1 VRVLIALLV
10 NRGNIH
16 GVQGDGIY
24 APRWFRGV
32 HPWHED
38 IDVGLINDFLGSVR
52 ILSTTIDE
60 WMETELREVT
70 DNRVTPSQL
79 KVLKL
84 VARTNARRIG
94 DVADFLAVSNAAAS
108 KAVDRLVR
116 RGLLRRTESAADRRA
131 VELSLTP
138 EGRTLLAQ
146 YEAATNQVLKDLFGS
161 LEQEKLKD
169 TATFLDQLSTEV
181 VKTGRVR
188 DGICLRCGIHFR
200 DRCIL
205 RQSVG
210 KNCYFHQHKDPTL
223 SDHASLP
230 MVGEGELEG

>member
-1 VRVLIALLV
+1 M
-10 NRGNIH
+10 
-16 GVQGDGIY
+16 GI
-24 APRWFRGV
+24 
-32 HPWHED
+32 
-38 IDVGLINDFLGSVR
+38 INDFLGSVR

-60 WMETELREVT
+60 WMEEELRDT
-70 DNRVTPSQL
+70 TKDRVTPSQL

-94 DVADFLAVSNAAAS
+94 DVAGFLAVSNAAAS

-116 RGLLRRTESAADRRA
+116 RGLVRRAESAADRRA

-146 YEAATNQVLKDLFGS
+146 YEAATAEVLKNVFGTLPPDK
-161 LEQEKLKD
+161 LES
-169 TATFLDQLSTEV
+169 TAVFLDELSTRV
-181 VKTGRVR
+181 VREGKTREGV
-188 DGICLRCGIHFR
+188 CLRCGIHFR

-210 KNCYFHQHKDPTL
+210 RNCYFHLHRDPTIN
-223 SDHASLP
+223 SHETLP
-230 MVGEGELEG
+230 TVGEGAPLPATRRTKKKE

>member
-1 VRVLIALLV
+1 MLPA
-10 NRGNIH
+10 NGKPTPW
-16 GVQGDGIY
+16 QG
-24 APRWFRGV
+24 A
-32 HPWHED
+32 
-38 IDVGLINDFLGSVR
+38 IDVGLVNDFLGSVR

-60 WMETELREVT
+60 WMEEELREVT
-70 DNRVTPSQL
+70 DDRVTTSQL

-108 KAVDRLVR
+108 KAVDRLVK
-116 RGLLRRTESAADRRA
+116 RGLIRRTEAAADRRA
-131 VELSLTP
+131 VELSLTV

-146 YEAATNQVLKDLFGS
+146 YEAATSRVLKDLFGT
-161 LEQEKLKD
+161 LDQEKLRG
-169 TATFLDQLSTEV
+169 TADFLDHLSTEV

-188 DGICLRCGIHFR
+188 EGICLRCGIHFR

-210 KNCYFHQHKDPTL
+210 KNCYFHLHKDPTIN
-223 SDHASLP
+223 DHGTLP
-230 MVGEGELEG
+230 IVGEEVSTLR

>member
-1 VRVLIALLV
+1 M
-10 NRGNIH
+10 N
-16 GVQGDGIY
+16 
-24 APRWFRGV
+24 
-32 HPWHED
+32 
-38 IDVGLINDFLGSVR
+38 VGLVNDFLGSVR

-60 WMETELREVT
+60 WMEQELREVT
-70 DNRVTPSQL
+70 DDRVTTSQL

-116 RGLLRRTESAADRRA
+116 RGLIRRAEAASDRRA

-146 YEAATNQVLKDLFGS
+146 YEAATTQVLKDLFGA
-161 LEQEKLKD
+161 LDQNLLKE
-169 TATFLDQLSTEV
+169 TADFLDHLSTEV

-210 KNCYFHQHKDPTL
+210 KNCYFHLHKDPTL
-223 SDHASLP
+223 NSHATLP
-230 MVGEGELEG
+230 MVGEEVGATET

>member
-1 VRVLIALLV
+1 MGLV
-10 NRGNIH
+10 
-16 GVQGDGIY
+16 
-24 APRWFRGV
+24 
-32 HPWHED
+32 
-38 IDVGLINDFLGSVR
+38 NDFLGSVR
-52 ILSTTIDE
+52 ILSSTIDE
-60 WMETELREVT
+60 WMAQELSEVT
-70 DNRVTPSQL
+70 ENKVTTSQL

-116 RGLLRRTESAADRRA
+116 RGLIRRTEAAADRRA

-146 YEAATNQVLKDLFGS
+146 YEAATTHVLKDLFGG
-161 LEQEKLKD
+161 LDQAHLKSVAD
-169 TATFLDQLSTEV
+169 FLDQLSTEV

-210 KNCYFHQHKDPTL
+210 KNCYFHMHKDPTL
-223 SDHASLP
+223 NNHGALP
-230 MVGEGELEG
+230 MVGEDIAPPEKS

>member
-1 VRVLIALLV
+1 
-10 NRGNIH
+10 
-16 GVQGDGIY
+16 
-24 APRWFRGV
+24 
-32 HPWHED
+32 
-38 IDVGLINDFLGSVR
+38 VGLVNDFLGSVR

-60 WMETELREVT
+60 WMEQELREVT
-70 DNRVTPSQL
+70 DDRVTTSQL

-116 RGLLRRTESAADRRA
+116 RGLIRRTEAASDRRA

-146 YEAATNQVLKDLFGS
+146 YEAATTQVLKDLFGS
-161 LEQEKLKD
+161 LDQSLLKE
-169 TATFLDQLSTEV
+169 TADFLDHLSTEV
-181 VKTGRVR
+181 VRTGRVR

-210 KNCYFHQHKDPTL
+210 KNCYFHLHKDPTL
-223 SDHASLP
+223 NNHSSLP
-230 MVGEGELEG
+230 MVGEEVASEESK

>member
-1 VRVLIALLV
+1 MGLV
-10 NRGNIH
+10 
-16 GVQGDGIY
+16 
-24 APRWFRGV
+24 
-32 HPWHED
+32 
-38 IDVGLINDFLGSVR
+38 NDFLGSVR

-60 WMETELREVT
+60 WMGEELKEVT
-70 DNRVTPSQL
+70 DDRVTTSQL

-108 KAVDRLVR
+108 KAVDRLVK
-116 RGLLRRTESAADRRA
+116 RGLIRRTEAVADRRA
-131 VELSLTP
+131 VELSLTV

-146 YEAATNQVLKDLFGS
+146 YEAATSQVLKDLFGN
-161 LEQEKLKD
+161 LDQDKLKD
-169 TATFLDQLSTEV
+169 TAEFLDHLSTEV

-188 DGICLRCGIHFR
+188 EGICLRCGIHFR

-210 KNCYFHQHKDPTL
+210 KNCYFHMHKDPTINN
-223 SDHASLP
+223 HGALP
-230 MVGEGELEG
+230 IVGEEVG

>member
-1 VRVLIALLV
+1 M
-10 NRGNIH
+10 
-16 GVQGDGIY
+16 GI
-24 APRWFRGV
+24 
-32 HPWHED
+32 
-38 IDVGLINDFLGSVR
+38 INDFLGSVR

-60 WMETELREVT
+60 WMEQELREVT
-70 DNRVTPSQL
+70 DDRVTPSQL

-116 RGLLRRTESAADRRA
+116 RGLIRRTEAAADRRA

-146 YEAATNQVLKDLFGS
+146 YEAATNQVLKELFGS
-161 LEQEKLKD
+161 LDQEQLKD
-169 TATFLDQLSTEV
+169 TAQFLDQLSTEV

-210 KNCYFHQHKDPTL
+210 KNCYFHLHKDPTL
-223 SDHASLP
+223 NNHNSLP
-230 MVGEGELEG
+230 TVGEDMIESKKG

>member
-1 VRVLIALLV
+1 MPSYLTVLIFTEYRVTQDLLPERFGEA
-10 NRGNIH
+10 NS
-16 GVQGDGIY
+16 GVGGQK
-24 APRWFRGV
+24 
-32 HPWHED
+32 
-38 IDVGLINDFLGSVR
+38 VGLVNDFLGSVR

-60 WMETELREVT
+60 WMEQELREVT
-70 DNRVTPSQL
+70 DDRVTTSQL

-116 RGLLRRTESAADRRA
+116 RGLVRRTEAASDRRA

-146 YEAATNQVLKDLFGS
+146 YEAATTQVLKDLFGG
-161 LEQEKLKD
+161 LDQNKLQT
-169 TATFLDQLSTEV
+169 TADFLDHLSTEV

-210 KNCYFHQHKDPTL
+210 KNCYFHLHKDPSL
-223 SDHASLP
+223 NNHQSLP
-230 MVGEGELEG
+230 LVGEEVG

>member
-1 VRVLIALLV
+1 M
-10 NRGNIH
+10 
-16 GVQGDGIY
+16 
-24 APRWFRGV
+24 
-32 HPWHED
+32 
-38 IDVGLINDFLGSVR
+38 GLINDFLGSVR

-60 WMETELREVT
+60 WMEQELREVT

-116 RGLLRRTESAADRRA
+116 RGLVRRTEAAADRRA

-146 YEAATNQVLKDLFGS
+146 YEAATNHVLKELFGG
-161 LEQEKLKD
+161 LDQDQLRD
-169 TATFLDQLSTEV
+169 TARFLDRLSTEV

-210 KNCYFHQHKDPTL
+210 KNCYFHMHKDPTL
-223 SDHASLP
+223 NHHDSLP
-230 MVGEGELEG
+230 TVGESVVGEKVET

>member
-1 VRVLIALLV
+1 MISASRRFREARL
-10 NRGNIH
+10 RGR
-16 GVQGDGIY
+16 GDTV
-24 APRWFRGV
+24 A
-32 HPWHED
+32 
-38 IDVGLINDFLGSVR
+38 LINDFLGSVR

-60 WMETELREVT
+60 WMEQELREVT
-70 DNRVTPSQL
+70 DDRVTTSQL

-116 RGLLRRTESAADRRA
+116 RGLIRRTEAATDRRA

-138 EGRTLLAQ
+138 EGRTLLTQ
-146 YEAATNQVLKDLFGS
+146 YEAATNHVLKELFGG
-161 LEQEKLKD
+161 LDQDQLRD
-169 TATFLDQLSTEV
+169 TAKFLDGLSTDV

-200 DRCIL
+200 DHCIL

-210 KNCYFHQHKDPTL
+210 KNCYFHMHKDPTL
-223 SDHASLP
+223 THHGSLP
-230 MVGEGELEG
+230 TVGEDVIEEKVKK

>member
-1 VRVLIALLV
+1 M
-10 NRGNIH
+10 
-16 GVQGDGIY
+16 
-24 APRWFRGV
+24 
-32 HPWHED
+32 
-38 IDVGLINDFLGSVR
+38 GLINDFLGSVR

-60 WMETELREVT
+60 WMEQELREVT

-116 RGLLRRTESAADRRA
+116 RGLLRRQEAAADRRA
-131 VELSLTP
+131 VELSLTT

-146 YEAATNQVLKDLFGS
+146 YEAATSQVLKSLFGG
-161 LEQEKLKD
+161 LDPDQLTE
-169 TATFLDQLSTEV
+169 TARFLDQLSTEV

-188 DGICLRCGIHFR
+188 EGICLRCGIHFR

-210 KNCYFHQHKDPTL
+210 KNCYFHLHKDPSL
-223 SDHASLP
+223 SNHDSLP
-230 MVGEGELEG
+230 LVGAVEDKK

>member
-1 VRVLIALLV
+1 
-10 NRGNIH
+10 
-16 GVQGDGIY
+16 
-24 APRWFRGV
+24 
-32 HPWHED
+32 
-38 IDVGLINDFLGSVR
+38 
-52 ILSTTIDE
+52 
-60 WMETELREVT
+60 MEQELREVT
-70 DNRVTPSQL
+70 DDRVTTSQL

-116 RGLLRRTESAADRRA
+116 RGLIRRTEAVSDRRA

-138 EGRTLLAQ
+138 EGRALLAQ
-146 YEAATNQVLKDLFGS
+146 YEAATTQVLKDLFGG
-161 LEQEKLKD
+161 LDQDQLKG
-169 TATFLDQLSTEV
+169 TAEFLDHLSTEV

-210 KNCYFHQHKDPTL
+210 KNCYFHLHKDPTL
-223 SDHASLP
+223 NNHALP
-230 MVGEGELEG
+230 MVGEEVGLTEKK

>member
-1 VRVLIALLV
+1 MAE
-10 NRGNIH
+10 GNK
-16 GVQGDGIY
+16 
-24 APRWFRGV
+24 
-32 HPWHED
+32 
-38 IDVGLINDFLGSVR
+38 VGLINDFLGSVR

-60 WMETELREVT
+60 WMETELKEIS
-70 DNRVTPSQL
+70 DGRVTPSQM

-146 YEAATNQVLKDLFGS
+146 FEAATNHILKDLFGD
-161 LEQEKLKD
+161 LNPETLQT
-169 TATFLDQLSTEV
+169 TASYLDQLSTEV

-188 DGICLRCGIHFR
+188 NGICLRCGIHFR
-200 DRCIL
+200 DHCIL
-205 RQSVG
+205 RQTVG
-210 KNCYFHQHKDPTL
+210 QACYFHQHKDPTL
-223 SDHASLP
+223 NNHESLP
-230 MVGEGELEG
+230 MVGEEVAEEK

>member
-1 VRVLIALLV
+1 
-10 NRGNIH
+10 
-16 GVQGDGIY
+16 
-24 APRWFRGV
+24 
-32 HPWHED
+32 
-38 IDVGLINDFLGSVR
+38 VGLINDFLGSVR

-60 WMETELREVT
+60 WMEQELREVT
-70 DNRVTPSQL
+70 DDRVTPSQL

-116 RGLLRRTESAADRRA
+116 RGLIRRAEAAADRRA

-146 YEAATNQVLKDLFGS
+146 YEAATNHVLKELFGG
-161 LEQEKLKD
+161 LDQDQLRT
-169 TATFLDQLSTEV
+169 TAQFLDQLSTQV

-210 KNCYFHQHKDPTL
+210 KNCYFHMHKDPTL
-223 SDHASLP
+223 NSHDTLP
-230 MVGEGELEG
+230 TVGEDVVELKKGK

>member
-1 VRVLIALLV
+1 V
-10 NRGNIH
+10 
-16 GVQGDGIY
+16 GI
-24 APRWFRGV
+24 
-32 HPWHED
+32 
-38 IDVGLINDFLGSVR
+38 INDFLGSVR

-60 WMETELREVT
+60 WMEEELKET
-70 DNRVTPSQL
+70 TKDRVTPSQL

-116 RGLLRRTESAADRRA
+116 RGLVRRAEAASDRRA

-138 EGRTLLAQ
+138 EGRSLLAQ
-146 YEAATNQVLKDLFGS
+146 YEAATTQVLKNVFGS
-161 LEQEKLKD
+161 LPSERLEA
-169 TATFLDQLSTEV
+169 TATFLDELSTRV
-181 VKTGRVR
+181 VREGKTREGV
-188 DGICLRCGIHFR
+188 CLRCGIHFR

-210 KNCYFHQHKDPTL
+210 RNCYFHLHRDHTLNNHETLPT
-223 SDHASLP
+223 
-230 MVGEGELEG
+230 VGEGGATATPRRTKRKD